1 MRLSPQS
8 NNVRV
13 IWGQRSMVHD
23 TAGQIS
29 NCFPRLSSP
38 PHESWTEWRMRGRR
52 KETVSSRALAYMH
65 RLLNHADRRVVGPLI
80 GGTWPS
86 AARQPTLLRVRVRAE
101 SLKPDQIPSPPFR
114 LVSLGRGRSG

>member
-1 MRLSPQS
+1 
-8 NNVRV
+8 
-13 IWGQRSMVHD
+13 VHD
-23 TAGQIS
+23 
-29 NCFPRLSSP
+29 

-86 AARQPTLLRVRVRAE
+86 AVRQPTLLRVRVRAE

-114 LVSLGRGRSG
+114 LVSLRRGRSG